1 MKQMIKYKLKH
12 LWNDHKVFVI
22 IVSVALLV
30 AIVVWLINFVI
41 GFLAG
46 GINNVKL

>member
-30 AIVVWLINFVI
+30 AIIVWLINYVI
-41 GFLAG
+41 GFLVG
-46 GINNVKL
+46 GTNNVKR